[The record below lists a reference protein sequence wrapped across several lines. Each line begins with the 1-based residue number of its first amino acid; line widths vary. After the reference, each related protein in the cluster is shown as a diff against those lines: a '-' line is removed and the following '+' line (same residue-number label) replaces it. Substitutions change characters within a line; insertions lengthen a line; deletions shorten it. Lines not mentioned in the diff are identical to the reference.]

1 MTRAEIA
8 GLDAGTDVLVRMQLV
23 ARLDSLQYVGGI
35 DAVEVAS
42 LPPAPRR
49 TIRVAITD
57 VAAITDGA
65 ADQGSN
71 SGAAMIAAL
80 GRTAAALRALA
91 AETDATIA
99 ALRAQTDPA
108 TGKTP

>member
-8 GLDAGTDVLVRMQLV
+8 TLSTGTDVLVRMQLV

-42 LPPAPRR
+42 LAPAPRR

-57 VAAITDGA
+57 VVAIADGA
-65 ADQGSN
+65 VDQA
-71 SGAAMIAAL
+71 SGPDAATIAAL

-91 AETDATIA
+91 AETDATIT
-99 ALRAQTDPA
+99 ALRAQTDST
-108 TGKTP
+108 TGQTP